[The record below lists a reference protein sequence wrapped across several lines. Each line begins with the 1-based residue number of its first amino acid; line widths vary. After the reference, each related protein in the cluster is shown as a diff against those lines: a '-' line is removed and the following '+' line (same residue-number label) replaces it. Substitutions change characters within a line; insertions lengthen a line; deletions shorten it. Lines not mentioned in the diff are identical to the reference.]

1 MMGTTQERMESFGK
15 ALWHS
20 KIKRSSLI
28 TQSTVFFGKI
38 LDFCEVCFP
47 HL

>member
-28 TQSTVFFGKI
+28 T
-38 LDFCEVCFP
+38 
-47 HL
+47 HLYQRYSLEKY